1 MRDQACVSSRVA
13 QLAPRKV
20 AYMRSTNWLGSSIVI
35 AGLCLAA
42 MPAFAQQQQ
51 GQSQSSSS
59 SSQQQSQDA
68 SSQDQ
73 GGDAVADAARKARE
87 QQKTAPKPKK
97 VYTDDDVKPA
107 TPPPSEAP
115 AAKAASS
122 DSQGAAEGDAS
133 KADAGAG
140 KDDPETMWR
149 KKFADQR
156 AKIAAAEKE
165 LDILQ
170 QEEQKA
176 EVQYYPDPQKALQEQ
191 YTRQDINDKLAK
203 IDAKKKEIDDLK
215 QQLDDMEDE
224 LRKSGGDP
232 GWAREP

>member
-1 MRDQACVSSRVA
+1 
-13 QLAPRKV
+13 
-20 AYMRSTNWLGSSIVI
+20 MRSSNWLGSSFVI
-35 AGLCLAA
+35 AGLCFAA
-42 MPAFAQQQQ
+42 VPAFAQQQ
-51 GQSQSSSS
+51 QSQSSSS
-59 SSQQQSQDA
+59 SSQTQSQDA

-73 GGDAVADAARKARE
+73 TGDSLADAARKARD
-87 QQKTAPKPKK
+87 QQKTTPKPKK

-107 TPPPSEAP
+107 TPPPSEAS
-115 AAKAASS
+115 AKTASS
-122 DSQGAAEGDAS
+122 DSQGAATEGDQKDA
-133 KADAGAG
+133 KADANGG
-140 KDDPETMWR
+140 KEDPETAWK

-156 AKIAAAEKE
+156 AKISAAEKE
-165 LDILQ
+165 LDVLQ

-215 QQLDDMEDE
+215 QQLDDMEEE

>member
-1 MRDQACVSSRVA
+1 MRMTDG
-13 QLAPRKV
+13 LA
-20 AYMRSTNWLGSSIVI
+20 ALSLFCG
-35 AGLCLAA
+35 ACLAA
-42 MPAFAQQQQ
+42 APAFAQQQ
-51 GQSQSSSS
+51 SQSNNS
-59 SSQQQSQDA
+59 SSQQQSQDV

-73 GGDAVADAARKARE
+73 TGDSVADAARKARE

-107 TPPPSEAP
+107 TPPPSPAP
-115 AAKAASS
+115 AAKTASG
-122 DSQGAAEGDAS
+122 DSQGASAEGDAS
-133 KADAGAG
+133 KAADAGSS
-140 KDDPETMWR
+140 KEDSETMWR

-156 AKIAAAEKE
+156 DKIAAAEKE

-203 IDAKKKEIDDLK
+203 IDAKKKEITDLK
-215 QQLDDMEDE
+215 QQLDDMEDD
-224 LRKSGGDP
+224 LRKAGGDP